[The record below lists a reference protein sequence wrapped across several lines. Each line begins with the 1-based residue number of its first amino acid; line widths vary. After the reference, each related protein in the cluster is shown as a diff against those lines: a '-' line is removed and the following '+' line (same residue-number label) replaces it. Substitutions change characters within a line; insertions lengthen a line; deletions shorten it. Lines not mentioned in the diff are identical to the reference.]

1 MENVFAKRNFRG
13 KGQSTT
19 KFTKAGEP
27 KRSGNWSSQ
36 TIHHQSLQY
45 KDYYV
50 RLLQSESGIKILLVG
65 DHTPLARIM
74 GDAIEELAIND
85 ENFSVY
91 VQAGEYKGL
100 GNGKSYEARRTLR
113 KLNVRKSWYFD
124 NRAFLYREEIYTD
137 GDFTYNFP
145 EY

>member
-13 KGQSTT
+13 KGISAT

-27 KRSGNWSSQ
+27 KRSGNWSAQ
-36 TIHHQSLQY
+36 TIHHQSMQY

-65 DHTPLARIM
+65 DHTPLSRIM

-85 ENFSVY
+85 EHFSSY
-91 VQAGEYKGL
+91 VQSGEYKGL